1 MVSSKGLSSP
11 RPWGCF
17 QVARRGTEDCPVF
30 PTPVGVFP
38 LTPTLSH
45 GRHRLPHARGGVSK
59 IDRFGDLES
68 RSSPRPWGCFRHQVR
83 HAPGE
88 EVFPTPVGVFPPSRA
103 MLELMA
109 CLPHARGGVSDEL
122 ARAKIEAR
130 SSPRPW
136 GCFLPR
142 VHTSTGSAVFPTP
155 VGVFPRSCRGCRCH
169 GGLPHA
175 RGGVSVI
182 TQRRRR
188 WLGSSPRPWGCFQQH
203 EGDCGASWVFPTPVG
218 VFPGGQCCLMLIRG
232 LPHARGGVSNADDA
246 KASADTSS
254 PRPWG
259 CFRRATHTHQGGAVF
274 PTPVGVFPRALS
286 SAMPV
291 PCLPHARGGVS
302 KIINGGFAIIQSS
315 PHPWAR
321 HLTRRPL
328 EALIAMVTG
337 KSIPGNQPRQP
348 MSE

>member
-1 MVSSKGLSSP
+1 MRPSVRLPHARGGVSHSATRPSRHQQSSP

-17 QVARRGTEDCPVF
+17 QRST
-30 PTPVGVFP
+30 
-38 LTPTLSH
+38 H
-45 GRHRLPHARGGVSK
+45 G
-59 IDRFGDLES
+59 FE
-68 RSSPRPWGCFRHQVR
+68 
-83 HAPGE
+83 
-88 EVFPTPVGVFPPSRA
+88 
-103 MLELMA
+103 
-109 CLPHARGGVSDEL
+109 
-122 ARAKIEAR
+122 
-130 SSPRPW
+130 
-136 GCFLPR
+136 
-142 VHTSTGSAVFPTP
+142 
-155 VGVFPRSCRGCRCH
+155 
-169 GGLPHA
+169 
-175 RGGVSVI
+175 
-182 TQRRRR
+182 QRI
-188 WLGSSPRPWGCFQQH
+188 
-203 EGDCGASWVFPTPVG
+203 VFPTPVG

>member
-1 MVSSKGLSSP
+1 
-11 RPWGCF
+11 
-17 QVARRGTEDCPVF
+17 
-30 PTPVGVFP
+30 
-38 LTPTLSH
+38 
-45 GRHRLPHARGGVSK
+45 
-59 IDRFGDLES
+59 
-68 RSSPRPWGCFRHQVR
+68 
-83 HAPGE
+83 
-88 EVFPTPVGVFPPSRA
+88 

>member
-1 MVSSKGLSSP
+1 MPS
-11 RPWGCF
+11 
-17 QVARRGTEDCPVF
+17 
-30 PTPVGVFP
+30 
-38 LTPTLSH
+38 
-45 GRHRLPHARGGVSK
+45 LPHARGGVSK

-188 WLGSSPRPWGCFQQH
+188 WLGSSPRPWGCF
-203 EGDCGASWVFPTPVG
+203 
-218 VFPGGQCCLMLIRG
+218 
-232 LPHARGGVSNADDA
+232 
-246 KASADTSS
+246 
-254 PRPWG
+254 
-259 CFRRATHTHQGGAVF
+259 RRATHTHQGGAVF

>member
-1 MVSSKGLSSP
+1 MRPSVRLPHARGGVSHSATRPSRHQQSSP

-17 QVARRGTEDCPVF
+17 QRSTHGFEQRIVF

-175 RGGVSVI
+175 RGGVSDV
-182 TQRRRR
+182 QRTRIKVA
-188 WLGSSPRPWGCFQQH
+188 LSSPRPWGCFPEPCPAQ
-203 EGDCGASWVFPTPVG
+203 CRCLVFPTPVG
-218 VFPGGQCCLMLIRG
+218 VFPKLSTAVLQSSSLPHTRG
-232 LPHARGGVSNADDA
+232 L
-246 KASADTSS
+246 
-254 PRPWG
+254 
-259 CFRRATHTHQGGAVF
+259 ATLHDV
-274 PTPVGVFPRALS
+274 RWK
-286 SAMPV
+286 
-291 PCLPHARGGVS
+291 R
-302 KIINGGFAIIQSS
+302 
-315 PHPWAR
+315 
-321 HLTRRPL
+321 
-328 EALIAMVTG
+328 
-337 KSIPGNQPRQP
+337 
-348 MSE
+348 

>member
-1 MVSSKGLSSP
+1 MNLTTRELQSSP

-17 QVARRGTEDCPVF
+17 RHQHQRRPVGMVFPTPVGVFLAADVKSVCGRWSSPRPWGCFCPAIAWPCATWVFPTPVGVFLAVAGLDEAGVCLPHARGGVSGHVDVDAAIGASSPRPWGCFPFSYSAKSASTVF

-38 LTPTLSH
+38 KEHSWF
-45 GRHRLPHARGGVSK
+45 RAKDCLPHARGGVSK
-59 IDRFGDLES
+59 S
-68 RSSPRPWGCFRHQVR
+68 REEALKIAQSSPRPWGCFRHQVR

-175 RGGVSVI
+175 RGGVSSSTKAI
-182 TQRRRR
+182 AAH
-188 WLGSSPRPWGCFQQH
+188 LGSSPRPWGCFLA
-203 EGDCGASWVFPTPVG
+203 G
-218 VFPGGQCCLMLIRG
+218 
-232 LPHARGGVSNADDA
+232 
-246 KASADTSS
+246 SA
-254 PRPWG
+254 
-259 CFRRATHTHQGGAVF
+259 A
-274 PTPVGVFPRALS
+274 
-286 SAMPV
+286 
-291 PCLPHARGGVS
+291 
-302 KIINGGFAIIQSS
+302 
-315 PHPWAR
+315 
-321 HLTRRPL
+321 
-328 EALIAMVTG
+328 
-337 KSIPGNQPRQP
+337 
-348 MSE
+348 

>member
-1 MVSSKGLSSP
+1 MALCNLGLPHARGGVSGGGGAGRSRRLSSP

-17 QVARRGTEDCPVF
+17 WARR
-30 PTPVGVFP
+30 
-38 LTPTLSH
+38 
-45 GRHRLPHARGGVSK
+45 
-59 IDRFGDLES
+59 
-68 RSSPRPWGCFRHQVR
+68 
-83 HAPGE
+83 
-88 EVFPTPVGVFPPSRA
+88 
-103 MLELMA
+103 
-109 CLPHARGGVSDEL
+109 
-122 ARAKIEAR
+122 
-130 SSPRPW
+130 
-136 GCFLPR
+136 
-142 VHTSTGSAVFPTP
+142 
-155 VGVFPRSCRGCRCH
+155 CRCGH
-169 GGLPHA
+169 
-175 RGGVSVI
+175 R
-182 TQRRRR
+182 
-188 WLGSSPRPWGCFQQH
+188 C
-203 EGDCGASWVFPTPVG
+203 VFPTPVG
-218 VFPGGQCCLMLIRG
+218 VFPGGQCCLMLMRG

>member
-109 CLPHARGGVSDEL
+109 CLPHARGGVSDVQRTRIKVAL
-122 ARAKIEAR
+122 

-136 GCFLPR
+136 GCFPEPCPAQCRCL
-142 VHTSTGSAVFPTP
+142 VFPTP
-155 VGVFPRSCRGCRCH
+155 VGVFPKLSTAVLQSSS
-169 GGLPHA
+169 LPH
-175 RGGVSVI
+175 
-182 TQRRRR
+182 T
-188 WLGSSPRPWGCFQQH
+188 
-203 EGDCGASWVFPTPVG
+203 
-218 VFPGGQCCLMLIRG
+218 RG
-232 LPHARGGVSNADDA
+232 L
-246 KASADTSS
+246 
-254 PRPWG
+254 
-259 CFRRATHTHQGGAVF
+259 ATLHDV
-274 PTPVGVFPRALS
+274 RWK
-286 SAMPV
+286 
-291 PCLPHARGGVS
+291 R
-302 KIINGGFAIIQSS
+302 
-315 PHPWAR
+315 
-321 HLTRRPL
+321 
-328 EALIAMVTG
+328 
-337 KSIPGNQPRQP
+337 
-348 MSE
+348 